1 MEKNNE
7 YKNIDKLLIDVKLI
21 SEKYDEEASKT
32 GERFNIFSI
41 LRLHDSEVRLH
52 SNLISELLNPKGSHG
67 QKDSFLKLFI
77 NILIEKVLTSENK
90 ISIEKND
97 FDTESAISNVEVHS
111 GFIIDDYLEGGR
123 LDILIKDKN
132 KNAIIIENKI
142 WAGDQKNQ
150 LLRYHKYGQKNLKNF
165 YLIYLTIDG
174 NTPSNFT
181 TGGVLDDSQYLCLS
195 YKSDIILWLETCL
208 KEEKI
213 NEIVRNTIVQ
223 YINQI
228 KIYSRQTINHNMD
241 KEIVER
247 LAKNI
252 TSSFHIN
259 SQMDNLRFY
268 LMNKLKEELIIMA
281 KDLDLMTD
289 FGEDEFF
296 KGNRWRTLKFYKE
309 KWKHNCFAI
318 KFGFEENSFGNL
330 IYGIGITKK
339 GENLENN
346 FYSYLFNLKGYLHS
360 EGLPIHQNFY
370 INYWYNNT
378 DIWNDIKNG
387 VAAEKFKES
396 IIEMT
401 EIINSYYSK

>member
-213 NEIVRNTIVQ
+213 N
-223 YINQI
+223 
-228 KIYSRQTINHNMD
+228 HNMD